1 VFAFPYHKFADFKNS
16 GVVMKRFLALSS
28 LLALCVAGIV
38 GCGGGGKSGTSFST
52 SGQAGAVFVT
62 GEDAPLPS
70 VLSLN
75 LTINSITLT
84 GASNSPQLVA
94 SPITVDFARLVGLRT
109 PLAFNAVPPDTY
121 TKATFVLSSP
131 VINVL
136 SVVNPPQVSTLNG
149 TFTNPSGFSPQTT
162 SVVVTFPTPMVVT
175 SNGLV
180 GMHTEFDIR
189 QSLAVDGS
197 GQITGVIN
205 PIMFAEA
212 VTATNPEGQITD
224 LTGAIVSVNVSGNS
238 FVMQGPFG
246 HSFTVDVDGNTA
258 YNSGFTLATLP
269 TSGGF
274 VSVQGAVQTDGTI
287 LASDVEFITTDA
299 AFISG
304 RILALNPTSG
314 PVQTVTLWVGETVGT
329 TGVIDTAQT
338 LDVSAVSNYAICFF
352 NNSWFSP
359 NNQFGNTSM
368 LVGQR
373 IFIGGTF
380 NSTTFTPS
388 FISLRRQGVYGLT
401 VPGSVTATSGNAG
414 NFQLLNT
421 GLLGLSLGGP
431 LTVNTGAGTIFFQG
445 NSNTLSLTDLQT
457 ASATVSVPV
466 VVRGLVLKDSVSG
479 NPVLWAHRVR
489 LAQTAQ

>member
-1 VFAFPYHKFADFKNS
+1 
-16 GVVMKRFLALSS
+16 MKRFLALSA
-28 LLALCVAGIV
+28 LLALCGLSMM
-38 GCGGGGKSGTSFST
+38 GCGGGSGTTLST
-52 SGQAGAVFVT
+52 NPQAGAVFVT

-70 VLSLN
+70 VVSLN

-84 GASNSPQLVA
+84 GASNSPQLVS
-94 SPITVDFARLVGLRT
+94 SPITVDFARLVGLRA

-121 TKATFVLSSP
+121 TQATFVLSSP
-131 VINVL
+131 VINFL
-136 SVVNPPQVSTLNG
+136 SAVNPPQVSTLNG
-149 TFTNPSGFSPQTT
+149 TFTNPTSTNPQTT
-162 SVVVTFPTPMVVT
+162 SVVVTFPTPMVVGA
-175 SNGLV
+175 SGLA

-189 QSLAVDGS
+189 QSLAVDGT

-205 PIMFAEA
+205 PVMFIEA

-224 LTGAIVSVNVSGNS
+224 LTGTIVSVNVPGNS

-246 HSFTVDVDGNTA
+246 HQFTIDVDGSTD

-274 VSVQGAVQTDGTI
+274 VSLQGTVQIDGSI
-287 LASDVEFITTDA
+287 LASDVEFITTDL

-329 TGVIDTAQT
+329 SGLIDTVQT
-338 LDVSAVSNYAICFF
+338 VDVSAVSNYAICFF

-359 NNQFGNTSM
+359 NNLFGNSSM

-380 NSTTFTPS
+380 NSSTFIPS

-401 VPGSVTATSGNAG
+401 VPGSVIVTSGNAG

-431 LTVNTGAGTIFFQG
+431 LTVNTGAGTVFFQG

-457 ASATVSVPV
+457 ASATVSAPV
-466 VVRGLVLKDSVSG
+466 VARGLVLKDSVSG
-479 NPVLWAHRVR
+479 DPVLWAHRVR
-489 LAQTAQ
+489 EAQTAQ

>member
-1 VFAFPYHKFADFKNS
+1 
-16 GVVMKRFLALSS
+16 MKRFLALCA
-28 LLALCVAGIV
+28 LLAFCGLSLT
-38 GCGGGGKSGTSFST
+38 GCGGGSGTTLST
-52 SGQAGAVFVT
+52 NSQAGAVFVT

-84 GASNSPQLVA
+84 GASNSPQLVS
-94 SPITVDFARLVGLRT
+94 SPITVDFARLVGLRA

-121 TKATFVLSSP
+121 TKATLVLSSP
-131 VINVL
+131 VINFL
-136 SVVNPPQVSTLNG
+136 SVVNPPQVGTLNG
-149 TFTNPSGFSPQTT
+149 TFTNPTSTSPQTT

-175 SNGLV
+175 ANGLA

-189 QSLAVDGS
+189 QSLAVDGA

-205 PIMFAEA
+205 PVMFIEA
-212 VTATNPEGQITD
+212 VKATNPEGQITD
-224 LTGAIVSVNVSGNS
+224 LTGTMVSVNVPGNS
-238 FVMQGPFG
+238 FIVQGPFG
-246 HSFTVDVDGNTA
+246 HQFTVDVDGSTA

-274 VSVQGAVQTDGTI
+274 VSLQGTVQMDGSI

-299 AFISG
+299 AFVSG
-304 RILALNPTSG
+304 RVLALNPTSG

-329 TGVIDTAQT
+329 TGLIDTVQT
-338 LDVSAVSNYAICFF
+338 IDVSAVSNYAICFF

-359 NNQFGNTSM
+359 TNLFGNTSM

-380 NSTTFTPS
+380 NSSTFTPS
-388 FISLRRQGVYGLT
+388 FISLRRQGVYGLV
-401 VPGSVTATSGNAG
+401 VPGSVIVTSGNAG

-421 GLLGLSLGGP
+421 GLLGLSIGGP
-431 LTVNTGAGTIFFQG
+431 LTVNTGAGTVFFQG

-466 VVRGLVLKDSVSG
+466 VARGLVLKDSVSG
-479 NPVLWAHRVR
+479 DPVLWAHRVR
-489 LAQTAQ
+489 EAQTAQ

>member
-1 VFAFPYHKFADFKNS
+1 
-16 GVVMKRFLALSS
+16 MKRFLALSG
-28 LLALCVAGIV
+28 LLALCGLSLM
-38 GCGGGGKSGTSFST
+38 GCGGGSGTTLST
-52 SGQAGAVFVT
+52 NSQAGAVFVT

-84 GASNSPQLVA
+84 GASNSPQLVS
-94 SPITVDFARLVGLRT
+94 SPITVDFARLVGLRA
-109 PLAFNAVPPDTY
+109 PLAFNAVPADTY

-131 VINVL
+131 VINFL
-136 SVVNPPQVSTLNG
+136 SAVNPPQVGTLNG
-149 TFTNPSGFSPQTT
+149 TFTSPTSTSPQTT
-162 SVVVTFPTPMVVT
+162 SVVVTFPAPMVVGP
-175 SNGLV
+175 SGLA

-189 QSLAVDGS
+189 QSLAVDGT

-205 PIMFAEA
+205 PVMFVEA

-224 LTGAIVSVNVSGNS
+224 LTGTILSVNVPGNS
-238 FVMQGPFG
+238 LVMQGPFG
-246 HSFTVDVDGNTA
+246 HQFTVDVDGSTA

-274 VSVQGAVQTDGTI
+274 VSLQGTVQTDGSI

-304 RILALNPTSG
+304 RILALNPASG

-329 TGVIDTAQT
+329 SGLIDTVQT
-338 LDVSAVSNYAICFF
+338 VDVSSVSNYAICFF

-359 NNQFGNTSM
+359 NNLFGNSSM

-380 NSTTFTPS
+380 SSTFTPS
-388 FISLRRQGVYGLT
+388 FISLRRQGVYGLV
-401 VPGSVTATSGNAG
+401 VPGSVIVTSGNAG

-431 LTVNTGAGTIFFQG
+431 LTVNTGAGTVFFQG
-445 NSNTLSLTDLQT
+445 NSNTLSLTDLKT

-466 VVRGLVLKDSVSG
+466 VARGLVLKDSVSG
-479 NPVLWAHRVR
+479 DPVLWAHRVR
-489 LAQTAQ
+489 EAQTAQ